1 MGQDNVAEAAQGM
14 KKLGCHP
21 VAVIADGKT
30 PDLRGLAQISELP
43 ELLRLQVQPEYFFAL
58 ILVQLDRVYRSS

>member
-1 MGQDNVAEAAQGM
+1 MGQDHVAEAAQGM

-30 PDLRGLAQISELP
+30 PDLRSLAQISELHK
-43 ELLRLQVQPEYFFAL
+43 LLRL
-58 ILVQLDRVYRSS
+58 